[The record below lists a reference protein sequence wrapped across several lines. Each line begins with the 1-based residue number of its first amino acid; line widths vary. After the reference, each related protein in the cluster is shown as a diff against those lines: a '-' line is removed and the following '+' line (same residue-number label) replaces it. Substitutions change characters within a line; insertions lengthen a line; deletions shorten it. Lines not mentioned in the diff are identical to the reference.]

1 MKSRERLYLNLIDNR
16 QGEGE
21 SITVIRRDRW
31 DGIGQVRRIG
41 IGKLGDK
48 KLLSVDIP
56 FVVFT
61 RHHDVLKTKLC
72 ISI

>member
-1 MKSRERLYLNLIDNR
+1 MIEVTREWLDLNLIDNR

-21 SITVIRRDRW
+21 SIFVIRRDRW

-48 KLLSVDIP
+48 K
-56 FVVFT
+56 
-61 RHHDVLKTKLC
+61 
-72 ISI
+72 